1 MDIALFMAL
10 LTIGSV
16 ASSLLT
22 QAIKKTYENAGKSYS
37 SNIIALINAAIIGG
51 CGTLA
56 VFIYKDMPASPKNI
70 VFLLIM
76 IIATWISCTIGYD
89 KVIQTIGQLESANDG
104 K

>member
-1 MDIALFMAL
+1 MDVALFMAL

-22 QAIKKTYENAGKSYS
+22 QAIKKTYENAGKTYS
-37 SNIIALINAAIIGG
+37 SNVIALINAALVGG
-51 CGTLA
+51 CGTIA
-56 VFIYKDMPASPKNI
+56 VFVYKDMPVNPKNI
-70 VFLLIM
+70 VFLLVM

-89 KVIQTIGQLESANDG
+89 KVIQTIGQLKGSDD